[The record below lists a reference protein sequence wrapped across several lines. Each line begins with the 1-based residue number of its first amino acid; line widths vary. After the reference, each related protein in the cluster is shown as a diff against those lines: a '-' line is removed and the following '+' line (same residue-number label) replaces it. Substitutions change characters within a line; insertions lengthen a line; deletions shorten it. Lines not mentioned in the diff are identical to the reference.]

1 MATFP
6 NTEMEI
12 AALAESTI
20 LTANTVPVEQLQRPE
35 RIKISTASGAGHQI
49 SSRTSSDD

>member
-20 LTANTVPVEQLQRPE
+20 LTANTE
-35 RIKISTASGAGHQI
+35 RIKISTASGAGRQI
-49 SSRTSSDD
+49 SSITSSDDSTMLKP